1 MIQPQQQAHGLAL
14 RMGQAFASFLLLACL
29 TALAEPRPEPY
40 STGADVFSETRQ
52 ALQSQQWL
60 QALDALRQLSRVMPE
75 ITDDAEFHNLM
86 GYSLRQASPSHL
98 GAAVDH
104 YQQALRLEPAHVQAR
119 AYLGQ
124 AYLMQG
130 RPDLAREQLQH
141 IEHLC
146 KGQACETWR
155 DLQRAI
161 QTQPVQR

>member
-1 MIQPQQQAHGLAL
+1 MIQPQHPARGLAL
-14 RMGQAFASFLLLACL
+14 RMGQAFASFLLLACW

-40 STGADVFSETRQ
+40 GAGADVFSDTRQ

-60 QALDALRQLSRVMPE
+60 QALDALRQLSREMPE
-75 ITDDAEFHNLM
+75 ITDDAEYHNLM

-104 YQQALRLEPAHVQAR
+104 YQQALRLDPAHVQAR
-119 AYLGQ
+119 EYLGQ

-141 IEHLC
+141 IERLC
-146 KGQACETWR
+146 QGQACEAWR
-155 DLQRAI
+155 SLQQAI